1 MEPDIS
7 ILRKTG
13 HFYFALT
20 RSGEFNGA
28 LLRGA
33 LLRGALLRWCVYWV
47 GEREPTG
54 QRATFGAK
62 T

>member
-20 RSGEFNGA
+20 RSHASPTSLKSRPLKIICEDCLNG
-28 LLRGA
+28 
-33 LLRGALLRWCVYWV
+33 
-47 GEREPTG
+47 
-54 QRATFGAK
+54 
-62 T
+62 

>member
-1 MEPDIS
+1 VGPDIS

-33 LLRGALLRWCVYWV
+33 LLRWCVYWV